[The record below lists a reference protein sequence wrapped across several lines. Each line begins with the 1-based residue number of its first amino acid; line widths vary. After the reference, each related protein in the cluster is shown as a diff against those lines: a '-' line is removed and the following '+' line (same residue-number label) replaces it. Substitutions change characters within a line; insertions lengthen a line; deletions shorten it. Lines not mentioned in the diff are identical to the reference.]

1 MFLMEKYIIYI
12 NIMKNNISYKKLS
25 KKKQKEI
32 NKQKRRYWIINP
44 ETRVVINK
52 KEKYN
57 KKFIENEIEE
67 NLKRPNHE

>member
-1 MFLMEKYIIYI
+1 
-12 NIMKNNISYKKLS
+12 MKNNISYKKLS

-32 NKQKRRYWIINP
+32 NKQKRRYWVINP

-57 KKFIENEIEE
+57 KKFIENEI
-67 NLKRPNHE
+67 KVGKD

>member
-1 MFLMEKYIIYI
+1 
-12 NIMKNNISYKKLS
+12 MKNNISYKKLS

-32 NKQKRRYWIINP
+32 NKQKRRYWVINP

-57 KKFIENEIEE
+57 KKFIENEMEE
-67 NLKRPNHE
+67 NLRSTNHE

>member
-1 MFLMEKYIIYI
+1 MFLMEKYVIYV

-44 ETRVVINK
+44 ETRIVINK

-57 KKFIENEIEE
+57 KKFIENEI
-67 NLKRPNHE
+67 KAGKD